1 MAVRDDRSDVKQT
14 TTGFRDPRHHICQK
28 QIPIPSDYSTLEG
41 DQDNFELHLRELIKR
56 DFGALFSKENIN
68 IGFHEIDDREICQVQ
83 ISKGI
88 KPTYLEI
95 ADKMGNKNKKF
106 YTRSGNSSIEIQINE
121 VTEYIKNRF

>member
-1 MAVRDDRSDVKQT
+1 MDDDGNILGVE
-14 TTGFRDPRHHICQK
+14 
-28 QIPIPSDYSTLEG
+28 SDYSTLEG

-56 DFGALFSKENIN
+56 DFGPLFSKENIN
-68 IGFHEIDDREICQVQ
+68 IDFHEIDDREICQIQ

-106 YTRSGNSSIEIQINE
+106 YARSGNSSIEIQINE
-121 VTEYIKNRF
+121 VTEYIENRF